1 MKHVLSQKHI
11 CPILRQAMDI
21 IAVVV
26 NLSKHIEEELLF
38 QGQPWKNGG
47 NKKEVMGTVPKN
59 IRP

>member
-1 MKHVLSQKHI
+1 
-11 CPILRQAMDI
+11 MDI